1 MKSILLI
8 GMGKFGQALGQNL
21 LDMGVEVMIVDKNED
36 IINQLASKY
45 TDALIAN
52 CMNED
57 NLKRLDIPSFDA
69 CVVAIGEDFQS
80 SLEITSLL
88 KDLGAKWVVS
98 KAATEIQRKFLL
110 KNGAD
115 EVVYPNRD
123 LAEKLA
129 VKLNSKKVFDFIELN
144 DEYAI
149 FEIAVPMPWSGK
161 KLIDLNPRKKY
172 GLNLLTVKKG
182 EEVVPSLDA
191 NYVFQKGEHMLV
203 FGKTEDILAIEVESY
218 FLFVAQIELHGCGVD
233 FYNSGNGRNGISV
246 TLRHCLQR
254 GTLREEQGTCQSNGF
269 DGYFFHSHSHK
280 LIL

>member
-1 MKSILLI
+1 MKSVLLI
-8 GMGKFGQALGQNL
+8 GMGKFGQTLGQNL

-36 IINQLASKY
+36 IINQLSAKY
-45 TDALIAN
+45 ADALIAN

-88 KDLGAKWVVS
+88 KDLGARWVVS
-98 KAATEIQRKFLL
+98 KAETEIQRKFLL

-115 EVVYPNRD
+115 EVVYPDRD

-144 DEYAI
+144 DEYSI
-149 FEIAVPMPWSGK
+149 FEIAVPLAWYGK

-182 EEVVPSLDA
+182 EAVVPSLDA
-191 NYVFQKGEHMLV
+191 NYVFQKDEHMLV
-203 FGKTEDILAIEVESY
+203 FGKTEDILA
-218 FLFVAQIELHGCGVD
+218 F
-233 FYNSGNGRNGISV
+233 
-246 TLRHCLQR
+246 T
-254 GTLREEQGTCQSNGF
+254 
-269 DGYFFHSHSHK
+269 K
-280 LIL
+280 KW